1 MTRILSRELG
11 EISVSEETVVH
22 IPGGIAGFEQHESF
36 FVHAPD
42 DCLPFFWLISRRDPN
57 LHFAVVDPSPY
68 LAQPYEV
75 SLTDTDRY
83 ILQLGP
89 SDPMEIYT
97 IVSPGIGE
105 EGLTLNLKGPL
116 AYNPKARTAR
126 QLVVFSSWPSIHH
139 PMTPPTTSRQTGRK
153 AMPAERRG
161 GDRRA
166 A

>member
-1 MTRILSRELG
+1 MTNAPHILVIDDELQIQRAIRTILTEKGFKVSAASR
-11 EISVSEETVVH
+11 
-22 IPGGIAGFEQHESF
+22 
-36 FVHAPD
+36 
-42 DCLPFFWLISRRDPN
+42 
-57 LHFAVVDPSPY
+57 
-68 LAQPYEV
+68 
-75 SLTDTDRY
+75 
-83 ILQLGP
+83 
-89 SDPMEIYT
+89 
-97 IVSPGIGE
+97 GE